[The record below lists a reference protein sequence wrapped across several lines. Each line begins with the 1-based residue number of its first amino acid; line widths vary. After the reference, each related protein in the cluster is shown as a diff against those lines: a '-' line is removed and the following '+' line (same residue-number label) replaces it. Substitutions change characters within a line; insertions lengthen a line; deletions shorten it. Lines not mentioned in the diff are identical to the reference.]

1 MNTAVIAILVSI
13 AGIVITLVFSALS
26 LSQHNRRENED
37 EGKDKGSMM
46 SDIGYIKA
54 GVDDLKRD
62 TKDNSKRINILIERI
77 SRNEE
82 STKQAHKRIDEVN
95 KKIKEQ

>member
-1 MNTAVIAILVSI
+1 MNTAVIAVVISAAGLLIAFVS
-13 AGIVITLVFSALS
+13 LL
-26 LSQHNRRENED
+26 HNSKKENKD

-62 TKDNSKRINILIERI
+62 TKDNSKRINTLIERI

-95 KKIKEQ
+95 EKIKEQ

>member
-1 MNTAVIAILVSI
+1 
-13 AGIVITLVFSALS
+13 
-26 LSQHNRRENED
+26 
-37 EGKDKGSMM
+37 M

-95 KKIKEQ
+95 KS